1 MRIFCKHAVQ
11 QNQIWFITLEQAIE
25 FARIAFDFFFRGFV
39 GLGVLAEVAG
49 DAGLLF
55 APHHVQSI
63 PARAAR
69 GNHGSEHFMM
79 TTLNG
84 TK

>member
-1 MRIFCKHAVQ
+1 MDAPV
-11 QNQIWFITLEQAIE
+11 
-25 FARIAFDFFFRGFV
+25 
-39 GLGVLAEVAG
+39 GVLAEVAG